1 MLLMIPRYPLN
12 GPLPIVIDFPTLIS
26 SSSVAPPP
34 KDVEAPGLAADLNP
48 RPVFFIFD
56 ATTTQ
61 LSAFYTAIPPVLS
74 KSGLKTKM

>member
-1 MLLMIPRYPLN
+1 M
-12 GPLPIVIDFPTLIS
+12 VIDFPTFRS

-34 KDVEAPGLAADLNP
+34 KDEEAPGLAADLNP